1 MATYEESNR
10 KTLRRREHRVL
21 RRLMPR
27 KLLVLTVQTV
37 QEDGPVPTYGIV
49 NDISD
54 SGAGIVADERLPL
67 GQDVRLRICFYPQVC
82 YDTEARV
89 VWGKDDSGAGAH
101 GLALNGVQ
109 FAGPLDLNRLGS
121 NEILTSNGIV
131 ESNSHSLSES
141 APAKI
146 LEYLEYQIPKYPFNR
161 ELDRVFVEELFA
173 DFPNLD
179 ILEEVKTFRWH
190 YDNDPVARVVNPRAA
205 LRRWVSS
212 STHMG
217 PARPT
222 NKRSGHGRFIYDPG
236 PDTNSVNNGAVVG
249 DGDFD
254 DWVTF
259 LKE

>member
-1 MATYEESNR
+1 MATYEESAR
-10 KTLRRREHRVL
+10 KTLRRREHRAL

-27 KLLVLTVQTV
+27 KLLVLTVQGG
-37 QEDGPVPTYGIV
+37 GPVPTYGIV

-54 SGAGIVADERLPL
+54 SGAGIVADERLSP

-82 YDTEARV
+82 YDTQARV
-89 VWGKDDSGAGAH
+89 VWGKDDSGAGVH

-121 NEILTSNGIV
+121 NDALASNEIV
-131 ESNSHSLSES
+131 ESNSYSLPES
-141 APAKI
+141 ATANI

-161 ELDRVFVEELFA
+161 KLDRVFVEELFA

-212 STHMG
+212 STQAG
-217 PARPT
+217 PVRRT
-222 NKRSGHGRFIYDPG
+222 NKPSGNGRFIYDPG
-236 PDTNSVNNGAVVG
+236 PDTDPFNNGAVVG
-249 DGDFD
+249 DDDFD
-254 DWVTF
+254 EWVSF

>member
-1 MATYEESNR
+1 MTTYGETNR
-10 KTLRRREHRVL
+10 RPLRRREQRAL

-27 KLLVLTVQTV
+27 KLLVLTVQA
-37 QEDGPVPTYGIV
+37 DGSVPTYGIV

-54 SGAGIVADERLPL
+54 SGAGMVADQRLPS

-89 VWGKDDSGAGAH
+89 VWGKDDSGAGAD

-121 NEILTSNGIV
+121 NEVLASNGIV
-131 ESNSHSLSES
+131 ESNGHSLQES
-141 APAKI
+141 AMAKV
-146 LEYLEYQIPKYPFNR
+146 LEYLEYQIPNYPFSR
-161 ELDRVFVEELFA
+161 RLDRAFVEELLA

-179 ILEEVKTFRWH
+179 ILEEVKTFRWR
-190 YDNDPVARVVNPRAA
+190 YDNDPIARVVNPRAA

-212 STHMG
+212 SNQAGAVRRTRK
-217 PARPT
+217 P
-222 NKRSGHGRFIYDPG
+222 SGKGRFIYDPG
-236 PDTNSVNNGAVVG
+236 PDTDPANYGSDIG
-249 DGDFD
+249 DHDFD
-254 DWVTF
+254 DWVSF

>member
-1 MATYEESNR
+1 MTTYGESNR
-10 KTLRRREHRVL
+10 RPLRRREQRAL

-27 KLLVLTVQTV
+27 KLLVLTVQG
-37 QEDGPVPTYGIV
+37 DGPVPTYGIV

-54 SGAGIVADERLPL
+54 SGAGIVADERLPS

-121 NEILTSNGIV
+121 NEVLASNGIV
-131 ESNSHSLSES
+131 ESNGHSLQES
-141 APAKI
+141 AMAKV
-146 LEYLEYQIPKYPFNR
+146 LEYLEYQIPNYPFSR
-161 ELDRVFVEELFA
+161 RLDRAFVEELLA

-190 YDNDPVARVVNPRAA
+190 YDNDPIARVVNPRAA

-212 STHMG
+212 SNQAGAVRRT
-217 PARPT
+217 R
-222 NKRSGHGRFIYDPG
+222 KSSGKGRFIYDPG
-236 PDTNSVNNGAVVG
+236 PDTDPANYGSVIG
-249 DGDFD
+249 DDDFD
-254 DWVTF
+254 DWVSF